1 MTKSKGIIGH
11 PGSEST
17 PLNMVS
23 APIPSQ
29 STRFAIAQQF
39 SKPCSLGSKEPERR
53 SLFVV
58 ESTTKIEEALTA
70 HFPVE

>member
-1 MTKSKGIIGH
+1 MTKSKGIIDH
-11 PGSEST
+11 PGPGST
-17 PLNMVS
+17 PLNVVWALVPNQATS
-23 APIPSQ
+23 
-29 STRFAIAQQF
+29 FAIAQQF